1 MSQFSTRPRMDG
13 LVALLERYVA
23 LCSKVPHSLLA
34 LLGRF
39 ALAALFWKAG
49 QTKVANFAL
58 DPFAGTWQ
66 IGWPRLADFAVE
78 LFASEYQLPF
88 IAPAVA
94 ALLAATAEHVLALL
108 LLLGLGLWL
117 VMHGQSYKQ
126 VLLAVPWSFLPS
138 CTALMPS
145 SGVWWSWVVRSSS
158 CSSCLGLTT
167 VLSNQFVTVP
177 TGTSMCTPCSSLTS

>member
-13 LVALLERYVA
+13 LVALLEHYVA
-23 LCSKVPHSLLA
+23 LCSNVPHSLLA

-66 IGWPRLADFAVE
+66 IGWPRLADFTVE

-108 LLLGLGLWL
+108 LLLGLATRFAALGLLGMTL
-117 VMHGQSYKQ
+117 VIQLLVYPDAYPTHATWAA
-126 VLLAVPWSFLPS
+126 VLLYLLARGPGVFSLDHLLAHHYR
-138 CTALMPS
+138 AL
-145 SGVWWSWVVRSSS
+145 GR
-158 CSSCLGLTT
+158 
-167 VLSNQFVTVP
+167 
-177 TGTSMCTPCSSLTS
+177 

>member
-66 IGWPRLADFAVE
+66 IGWPRLADFTVE

-108 LLLGLGLWL
+108 LLLGLATRFAALGLLSMTL
-117 VMHGQSYKQ
+117 VIQLLVYPDAYPTHATWAA
-126 VLLAVPWSFLPS
+126 VLLYLLARGP
-138 CTALMPS
+138 
-145 SGVWWSWVVRSSS
+145 GVFSLDHLLARHYCV
-158 CSSCLGLTT
+158 LGR
-167 VLSNQFVTVP
+167 
-177 TGTSMCTPCSSLTS
+177 

>member
-108 LLLGLGLWL
+108 LVLGLATRFAALGLLSMTL
-117 VMHGQSYKQ
+117 VIQLLVYPDAYPTHATWAA
-126 VLLAVPWSFLPS
+126 VLLYLLARGP
-138 CTALMPS
+138 
-145 SGVWWSWVVRSSS
+145 GVFSLDHLLARHYRV
-158 CSSCLGLTT
+158 LGR
-167 VLSNQFVTVP
+167 
-177 TGTSMCTPCSSLTS
+177 

>member
-13 LVALLERYVA
+13 LVVLLERYVA

-108 LLLGLGLWL
+108 LLLGLATRFAALGLLSMTL
-117 VMHGQSYKQ
+117 VIQLLVYPDAYPTHATWAA
-126 VLLAVPWSFLPS
+126 VLLYLLARGPGVFSLDHLLARHYRFL
-138 CTALMPS
+138 
-145 SGVWWSWVVRSSS
+145 GR
-158 CSSCLGLTT
+158 
-167 VLSNQFVTVP
+167 
-177 TGTSMCTPCSSLTS
+177 

>member
-1 MSQFSTRPRMDG
+1 MSQFNTRPRMGG
-13 LVALLERYVA
+13 LVDLFERYVA
-23 LCSKVPHSLLA
+23 LCSRVPHSLIA

-66 IGWPRLADFAVE
+66 IGWPRLADFTVE

-88 IAPAVA
+88 IAPSVA

-108 LLLGLGLWL
+108 LLLGLATRFAALGLLSMTL
-117 VMHGQSYKQ
+117 VIQLLVYPDAYPTHATWAA
-126 VLLAVPWSFLPS
+126 VLLYLLARGP
-138 CTALMPS
+138 
-145 SGVWWSWVVRSSS
+145 GVFSLDHLLARYYRV
-158 CSSCLGLTT
+158 LGR
-167 VLSNQFVTVP
+167 
-177 TGTSMCTPCSSLTS
+177 

>member
-49 QTKVANFAL
+49 QTKVANFAI

-88 IAPAVA
+88 IAPAAA

-108 LLLGLGLWL
+108 LLLGLATRFAALGLLSMTVVIQLL
-117 VMHGQSYKQ
+117 VYPDAYPTHATWAA
-126 VLLAVPWSFLPS
+126 VLLYLLARGP
-138 CTALMPS
+138 
-145 SGVWWSWVVRSSS
+145 GVFSLDHLLARHYCV
-158 CSSCLGLTT
+158 LGR
-167 VLSNQFVTVP
+167 
-177 TGTSMCTPCSSLTS
+177 

>member
-108 LLLGLGLWL
+108 LLLGLATRFAALGLLGMTL
-117 VMHGQSYKQ
+117 VIQLLVYPDAYPTHATWAA
-126 VLLAVPWSFLPS
+126 VLLYLLARGP
-138 CTALMPS
+138 
-145 SGVWWSWVVRSSS
+145 GVFSLDHLLARHYCV
-158 CSSCLGLTT
+158 LGR
-167 VLSNQFVTVP
+167 
-177 TGTSMCTPCSSLTS
+177 